1 MKDSVLFVDDEIGIL
16 KSVKRLFVNEG
27 VQVMVADNAF
37 KAIDILKGSAVSV
50 IVSDNLM
57 PEMNGIEFL
66 RRAKEMSPE
75 SVRILMTA
83 HADVQSSIDAINK
96 GEIYKFILKPWD
108 NDNLM
113 EVIADAVKRYNAV
126 LSMKRTDEATLL
138 SLAQTIEL
146 KDPYT
151 RGHCDR
157 VAGYAIR
164 IAKALGLPPQMQNYI
179 KYGSWLHD
187 CGKIGVP
194 EAILNYNGPL
204 DHDQMEIVKKHCI
217 WGADV
222 VRLAQLPKPVIGI
235 VHHHHER
242 YDGSGY
248 PDGLKGEDIPVEVR
262 IVAIADFFDA
272 ISTDRPYRT
281 KTPRGRTMELLTGKK
296 GSFFDPEIVD
306 VFGEILREGDMWSGS
321 ADDGKAGE

>member
-1 MKDSVLFVDDEIGIL
+1 MKGSVLFVDDETGIL
-16 KSVKRLFVNEG
+16 NSVKRLFMNEEMEI
-27 VQVMVADNAF
+27 MVADSAF
-37 KAIDILKGSAVSV
+37 KAIDILKGSTVSV

-66 RRAKEMSPE
+66 QRAKEISPE

-113 EVIADAVKRYNAV
+113 EVISDAVKRYNAV

-164 IAKALGLPPQMQNYI
+164 TSEALGLPLQMQNYI

-194 EAILNYNGPL
+194 DAILNYNGPL
-204 DHDQMEIVKKHCI
+204 SHDQMEIVKKHCI

-222 VRLAQLPKPVIGI
+222 VRLAQLPDPVIGI
-235 VHHHHER
+235 VHYHHER

-248 PDGLKGEDIPVEVR
+248 PDGLKGEDIPIEVR

-272 ISTDRPYRT
+272 MSTDRPYRN
-281 KTPRGRTMELLTGKK
+281 KTPHGRIMELLTGGK

-306 VFGEILREGDMWSGS
+306 VFSKILREGDMCRGS
-321 ADDGKAGE
+321 ADDGKAGK